1 MSTLFS
7 PSVINGMEIAN
18 RFVRSATWEGMAT
31 PEGKS
36 TDRLTGVMAAL
47 AEGGVGLIISGHCYV
62 SPEGQAGPWQL
73 GLCDEAALPELTHMT
88 ATVHRLGGKIALQLA
103 HAGAR
108 GNTKITGLQAIGP
121 SVVYKD
127 GAALCREMTRDDI
140 ARLAQAFAQ
149 AAAWARQAGFDA
161 VQLHAAHG
169 YGLSQ
174 FLSPLTNR
182 RTDEYGGS
190 LPNRGRAVLE
200 VFQAVRQAVG
210 RDYPV
215 MIKLNSEDFIEGGF
229 SVEDML
235 EVSALLEQAGMDAI
249 EMSGSTLN
257 EASKYLVSRVGPVS
271 PENEGYYREAA
282 RRFKQSLKVP
292 LMLVGGIR
300 SLEGAERLLAEGTA
314 DYIALCRPL
323 ICEPDLVN
331 RWKRGE
337 TAKSLCLSDNS
348 CFRPAFAGEGMRC
361 PVREKGNLAASG
373 KGV

>member
-1 MSTLFS
+1 MSILFA
-7 PSVINGMEIAN
+7 PSVIHGMEIAN
-18 RFVRSATWEGMAT
+18 RFVRSATWEGMAA
-31 PEGKS
+31 PDGKS
-36 TDRLTGVMAAL
+36 TERLTGVMAAL

-73 GLCDEAALPELTHMT
+73 GLCDDTALPELTHMT
-88 ATVHRLGGKIALQLA
+88 GTVHGLGGKIALQLA
-103 HAGAR
+103 HAGAHA
-108 GNTKITGLQAIGP
+108 NAKISGLQPIGP

-127 GAALCREMTRDDI
+127 DAALCREMSRDDI
-140 ARLAQAFAQ
+140 ARVAQAFAQ
-149 AAAWARQAGFDA
+149 AAVWARRAGFDA

-169 YGLSQ
+169 YLLSQ

-182 RTDEYGGS
+182 RTDEYGGP

-235 EVSALLEQAGMDAI
+235 ELSALLEQAGIDAI
-249 EMSGSTLN
+249 EMSGSTLS
-257 EASKYLVSRVGPVS
+257 EASKYRVSRVGVVS

-282 RRFKQSLKVP
+282 RRFKQRLKVP

-300 SLEGAERLLAEGTA
+300 SMEAAERLIAEGAA
-314 DYIALCRPL
+314 DYLALCRPL
-323 ICEPDLVN
+323 ICEPGLIN
-331 RWKRGE
+331 RWKHGD
-337 TAKSLCLSDNS
+337 TAASRCVSDNS
-348 CFRPAFAGEGMRC
+348 CFRPAFKGEGLRC
-361 PVREKGNLAASG
+361 PVSEKKRPAEMG
-373 KGV
+373 